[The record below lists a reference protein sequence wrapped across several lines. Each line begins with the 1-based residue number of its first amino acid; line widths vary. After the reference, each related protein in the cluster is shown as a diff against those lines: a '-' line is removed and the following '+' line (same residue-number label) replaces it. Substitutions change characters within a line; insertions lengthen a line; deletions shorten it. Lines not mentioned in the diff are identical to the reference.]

1 MRTWTAPDANRTN
14 CLMNCRRLPVIL
26 PTFDIEHPPTAVSRI
41 ASSLVGTLYLAY
53 LIGVAHAVTQTPVWL
68 ALLLVLA
75 GAGTIIAV
83 LVAFGIKAYWH
94 RGPVRRFGLSTIFL
108 ISIPLSI
115 YLAGIRWMLQPAS
128 PQSLTL
134 AQWTMVGVIGIT
146 FMLVTTILLLHLAE
160 ALMWIA
166 VVIQRRL
173 RKRRNR
179 NATP

>member
-68 ALLLVLA
+68 ASLLVLA

-115 YLAGIRWMLQPAS
+115 YLAAIRWMLQAAT
-128 PQSLTL
+128 PQSLTPAL
-134 AQWTMVGVIGIT
+134 WMIVCLISVT

-160 ALMWIA
+160 ALIWIA
-166 VVIQRRL
+166 VVIQRML